1 MPKSEVIDQTSG
13 KPAGL
18 VDNTTVGANG
28 DTVNG
33 TKVNT
38 LPQTG
43 EKWSDA
49 AAFGLIALAFAGLA
63 SFVGVDRK
71 KKNN

>member
-18 VDNTTVGANG
+18 VDKTTVGANG

-43 EKWSDA
+43 EK
-49 AAFGLIALAFAGLA
+49 
-63 SFVGVDRK
+63 
-71 KKNN
+71 

>member
-1 MPKSEVIDQTSG
+1 MKNPSKKSTKKSPTKSNKTKQITKSEVIDQTSG

-43 EKWSDA
+43 EK
-49 AAFGLIALAFAGLA
+49 
-63 SFVGVDRK
+63 
-71 KKNN
+71 